1 MRKRGGP
8 AHDRPAT
15 FVERPSPSHAPGA
28 RPRPLAPRRV
38 PANGPFVGIR
48 LGGSRPRRHDVGGE
62 LRPRDRTR
70 EFASACERA
79 AKTAAARGETQILAG
94 EGPTD
99 ALLPGRRRL
108 RRALRAGT
116 NSEFAKMSSRIGHG
130 IHGTS
135 QKLERLAQLAKRGG
149 MFDDPAQEIAELSA
163 VIKQDITA
171 LNTAIAELQN
181 RAAMRDA
188 SARGANAR
196 REARRSEARAP
207 STGHRRGHPQKK
219 IGSVGATKSF
229 KEVLTTRQERV
240 KSQQDGARCS
250 RAPPSRE
257 RPRFSAG
264 PPDPAGTARGDP
276 TRSRGQAA
284 GRGDVPRL
292 AAPVGGGG
300 EGSGGVGGRGGFGG
314 SIRFGGS
321 TGGRLTPGGATDF
334 SGQQSAQLLVANPQD
349 QYLSARSE
357 ALQNVEQTITELGGI
372 FQQLATMVAEQGEMA
387 IRIDENV
394 ERSVADVDNAQ
405 TQMLK
410 YLNSISSNR
419 WLIMKIFGVL
429 ISFLVFFV
437 VFIA

>member
-1 MRKRGGP
+1 M
-8 AHDRPAT
+8 
-15 FVERPSPSHAPGA
+15 
-28 RPRPLAPRRV
+28 LAASSV
-38 PANGPFVGIR
+38 
-48 LGGSRPRRHDVGGE
+48 
-62 LRPRDRTR
+62 RDRTR

-94 EGPTD
+94 EGPAD
-99 ALLPGRRRL
+99 ALLPGAGGSDG
-108 RRALRAGT
+108 ALRAGT

-181 RAAMRDA
+181 RAARMRDA
-188 SARGANAR
+188 SARGANASGGE
-196 REARRSEARAP
+196 EASKQGAEHTATVVDTLKNRLM
-207 STGHRRGHPQKK
+207 
-219 IGSVGATKSF
+219 GATKSF

-240 KSQQDGARCS
+240 KSQQDRRKMFSSA
-250 RAPPSRE
+250 AVTE

-264 PPDPAGTARGDP
+264 PLGSGGDGAGGRPNPFAR
-276 TRSRGQAA
+276 TSRGP
-284 GRGDVPRL
+284 GGTFPRL

-300 EGSGGVGGRGGFGG
+300 EGSGGAGAAGGFGG
-314 SIRFGGS
+314 SNRFGGS
-321 TGGRLTPGGATDF
+321 TGAARYAGGATDF
-334 SGQQSAQLLVANPQD
+334 SGGQQSAQHLVANPQD